1 MPTNL
6 TELAIH
12 TKISILYLM
21 RGVILRNLHEQTN
34 WRLVIVPL
42 ALDLHPRHE

>member
-1 MPTNL
+1 MNL
-6 TELAIH
+6 TKLTIH

-21 RGVILRNLHEQTN
+21 RGVILRDLHEQTN

>member
-1 MPTNL
+1 MNL

-21 RGVILRNLHEQTN
+21 RGVILRNLHVQTN
-34 WRLVIVPL
+34 WRLVPL